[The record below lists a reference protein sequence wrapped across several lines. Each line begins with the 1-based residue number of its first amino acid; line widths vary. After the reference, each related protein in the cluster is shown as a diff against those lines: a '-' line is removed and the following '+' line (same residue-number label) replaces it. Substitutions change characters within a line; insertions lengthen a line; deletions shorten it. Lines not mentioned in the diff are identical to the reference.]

1 MKGLYTALVFFL
13 FSLVSYSQWKSATP
27 TAGSLQDITFTDR
40 YNGYAVFQATGIGN
54 CMPTLS
60 LYKTIDEGK
69 NWIRL
74 TTGTT
79 NQIRAVHFVN
89 QMTGWFAAASSEIRR
104 TTDGGATW
112 TLQSTGVGSGYNDIW
127 FVNANKGFVIG
138 NNGLL
143 RVSTNGGGSWST
155 IASGVTVTL
164 RNIHFVNENLGFIGC
179 SNGQVLRT
187 TNGGTNWSA
196 VTSGAATVNNIY
208 FASATHGFLVGGSNL
223 YETNNGGQSWAQ
235 VESPTTAVL
244 LRLFFP
250 SENVGYMV
258 TDGDG
263 IYRTN
268 DAGATWTQTITPNS
282 ISDPWNAI
290 HFVDDN
296 TGYLCGG
303 IGRINKTTDGG
314 ETWVNMAT
322 GFGQELFTCFSPSK
336 EIAYFGAGGGKI
348 FKTEN
353 GGISVFQQTTLIPS
367 LIQKLYFLND
377 DVGFACSDNG
387 VMLKTIDGGDNWIPK
402 PTNTTELLT
411 DIHFINWN
419 EGFASASNGYII
431 KTVDNGETW
440 DTLYTGF
447 NTSYR
452 GIWFTNP
459 DSGYVISHQY
469 IYRTFNAGQS
479 WTEFIPLDNT
489 LEPDSGGYASS
500 LQDIVFT
507 NPLLGYCAGSFGK
520 ILYTENAGITWKR
533 TNAMT
538 SNAEIEEMWFLNDSV
553 GYFARLTSQHMTN
566 DSCRTIGSMSTSC
579 LANNW
584 SMNSISMTNNANH
597 GYCAGGMSGLVHI
610 LETKEIVRCYT
621 STNSYCAGT
630 PLFVAY
636 HARGFYGN
644 GSVFT
649 AQLSDA
655 NGSFA
660 SPVNIGTYV
669 IEHNNYPSAII
680 TAAIPIGANG
690 TGYRVRVIS
699 SDGVTI
705 SPDNGYD
712 IVITPQIQ
720 PEITLTSDVES
731 ICLGGTLHFE
741 TSTFG
746 GGLNPTFQWYVN
758 DELQETNSNHFTT
771 NTLNDGD
778 LVKVSMQSTLGCS
791 SPQTVLSNVFVA
803 DIVESLPLNLGND
816 STLCANSTVQLNAPE
831 GYTYQWFPGD
841 GLNDSTIYNPI
852 ATIDTAITYILTITS
867 LDGCLG
873 TDTISFEVFAIPE
886 LLLLADTMACVGD
899 SVQLTATEG
908 FSYQW
913 SPADGLSDDS
923 IYNPV
928 ATVTTDITYSLII
941 TDENNCVYTDD
952 VFIQA
957 FETPTLDLEESIDAC
972 LNSTVQLSAPSGYT
986 YQWTS
991 STEIEDS
998 TAQNITITV
1007 DSTVTYY
1014 LTVSLG
1020 SGCTAGDSI
1029 IVQAFSLP
1037 LVALQN
1043 DTSICANN
1051 TLQLIAPATPDGYTY
1066 QWFPTDGL
1074 SGDDIQNPIALVT
1087 SDIVYHLTIT
1097 NNHNCSATD
1106 SIAIEALSLPTLT
1119 MQADTAVCEL
1129 DVFQLNAPAGYVYQ
1143 WTPSEGLL
1151 DSTEQNPTA
1160 LITEDIT
1167 YHLTI
1172 TDDNNCSANDSI
1184 SITSLSLPVIVLA
1197 NDTSICIGECITLF
1211 AQQNVES
1218 ILWLPSAV
1226 LDNATSFTP
1235 QACINETTTFIAA
1248 GQGENGC
1255 VASAEVVITVN
1266 ALPSV
1271 PVITFESGTLTSTEA
1286 FAYQWYL
1293 DGEPIDGAQGISHN
1307 VIVDGDYHVEV
1318 LDENGCSN
1326 VSATMNV
1333 IISSVDG
1340 VDMTSVVRV
1349 FPNPASNQITIVIDS
1364 KHSKPSS
1371 IQLIDMLGNV
1381 VYRHEKDVRETNIIQ
1396 TNDLANG
1403 VYHLMITTNGVIEL
1417 VKLVVAK

>member
-1 MKGLYTALVFFL
+1 MKGLYTALVFLL

-223 YETNNGGQSWAQ
+223 YETSNGGQSWTQ
-235 VESPTTAVL
+235 VDSPTTAVL

-258 TDGDG
+258 TDSDG

-268 DAGATWTQTITPNS
+268 DAGITWTQTISSND
-282 ISDPWNAI
+282 IIDPCNAI

-296 TGYLCGG
+296 TGYTCGG

-314 ETWVNMAT
+314 ETWVNLAT
-322 GFGQELFTCFSPSK
+322 GFGQELFTCFAPSK
-336 EIAYFGAGGGKI
+336 EIAYFGANGGKI
-348 FKTEN
+348 YKTEN

-387 VMLKTIDGGDNWIPK
+387 VMLKTIDGGDHWIPK

-500 LQDIVFT
+500 LKDIVFT
-507 NPLLGYCAGSFGK
+507 NPLLGYCAGTFGK

-538 SNAEIEEMWFLNDSV
+538 GNAEIEEMWFLNDSV
-553 GYFARLTSQHMTN
+553 GYFARLTSQYMTN
-566 DSCRTIGSMSTSC
+566 DSCRNIGSMSTSC

-621 STNSYCAGT
+621 STNAYCAGT
-630 PLFVAY
+630 ALFVAY
-636 HARGFYGN
+636 HARGFYGA
-644 GSVFT
+644 GAVFT

-655 NGSFA
+655 SGSFA
-660 SPVNIGTYV
+660 SPTNIGTYT

-680 TAAIPIGANG
+680 TATIPIGANG
-690 TGYRVRVIS
+690 MGYRVRVIS

-712 IVITPQIQ
+712 LVITPQIQ
-720 PEITLTSDVES
+720 PEIMLTSDVES
-731 ICLGGTLHFE
+731 VCLGGTLHFE

-746 GGLNPTFQWYVN
+746 GGLNPAFQWYVN
-758 DELQETNSNHFTT
+758 DVLQETNSNHYTT

-778 LVKVSMQSTLGCS
+778 LVKVSMQSSLGCS

-816 STLCANSTVQLNAPE
+816 STLCANSAVQLNAPE
-831 GYTYQWFPGD
+831 GYAYQWLPDD
-841 GLNDSTIYNPI
+841 GLSNSNIHNPI
-852 ATIDTAITYILTITS
+852 ATIDTAITYVLTITS
-867 LDGCLG
+867 QEGCLG
-873 TDTISFEVFAIPE
+873 TDTISFSVFDAPE
-886 LLLLADTMACVGD
+886 LILLQDTMACVAD
-899 SVQLTATEG
+899 SIQLIATEG

-913 SPADGLSDDS
+913 SPAEGLDNDTV
-923 IYNPV
+923 YNPI
-928 ATVTTDITYSLII
+928 ATVTTDILYTLTI

-957 FETPTLDLEESIDAC
+957 IETPVLDLVEEIEVC
-972 LNSTVQLSAPSGYT
+972 LNSTVQLSAPSGYV
-986 YQWTS
+986 YQWSPTDGLDNAS
-991 STEIEDS
+991 I
-998 TAQNITITV
+998 QNPIASV
-1007 DSTVTYY
+1007 DSTITYH
-1014 LTVSLG
+1014 LVVSLG
-1020 SGCTAGDSI
+1020 SGCSASDSI
-1029 IVQAFSLP
+1029 VVQALGLP
-1037 LVALQN
+1037 ELVMQS
-1043 DTSICANN
+1043 DTSVCMN
-1051 TLQLIAPATPDGYTY
+1051 TSLQLDAPVGYTY
-1066 QWFPTDGL
+1066 QWFPADGL
-1074 SGDDIQNPIALVT
+1074 SDNTVQNPTALIV
-1087 SDIVYHLTIT
+1087 SDIIYHLTVT
-1097 NNHNCSATD
+1097 DGNNCSTTD
-1106 SIAIEALSLPTLT
+1106 SIAIQALSLPLLV
-1119 MQADTAVCEL
+1119 MQADTAVCQL
-1129 DVFQLNAPAGYVYQ
+1129 DMLQLSAPDGYAYQ
-1143 WTPSEGLL
+1143 WFPSDGLI
-1151 DSTEQNPTA
+1151 DSTEQNPSA
-1160 LITEDIT
+1160 LITENIT

-1172 TDDNNCSANDSI
+1172 TDENNCSANDSI
-1184 SITSLSLPVIVLA
+1184 SITSLSLPVIVLS
-1197 NDTSICIGECITLF
+1197 NDTSICVGECTTLF
-1211 AQQNVES
+1211 AEQNVES
-1218 ILWLPSAV
+1218 IEWYPSEG
-1226 LDNATSFTP
+1226 LDDATLFSP
-1235 QACINETTTFIAA
+1235 QACINETTTFVAV
-1248 GQGENGC
+1248 GEDENGC
-1255 VASAEVVITVN
+1255 IASAEVVITVN
-1266 ALPSV
+1266 ALPDV
-1271 PVITFESGTLTSTEA
+1271 PIITFASNTLTSTEA
-1286 FAYQWYL
+1286 FTYQWYL
-1293 DGEPIDGAQGISHN
+1293 NGEAIDGAQSITHQ
-1307 VIVDGDYHVEV
+1307 VIVDGDYYVEIV
-1318 LDENGCSN
+1318 DENGCSN
-1326 VSATMNV
+1326 ISATMNV
-1333 IISSVDG
+1333 IISNIDDIEMKNS
-1340 VDMTSVVRV
+1340 VRV
-1349 FPNPASNQITIVIDS
+1349 FPNPASDQITVVFNS
-1364 KHSKPSS
+1364 KHGKPSS
-1371 IQLIDMLGNV
+1371 MQLIDVLGNV
-1381 VYRHEKDVRETNIIQ
+1381 VYRQEKEIRETNIIQ
-1396 TNDLANG
+1396 TSTLTNG
-1403 VYHLMITTNGVIEL
+1403 IYHLMITTDGLIEF
-1417 VKLVVAK
+1417 VKVLVAK